1 MFQPLSLVYRR
12 DNFMYHHWDKQ
23 VIHRGEGG
31 DYGLVI
37 PLALNFF
44 LLAKIP
50 SQDTGRL
57 IDVQYVHPQ

>member
-1 MFQPLSLVYRR
+1 
-12 DNFMYHHWDKQ
+12 MYHHWDKQ